1 MNKIEQLEI
10 NTARSFQLAKTD
22 IIALHTE
29 IASMK
34 RSYLDLARKFIEV
47 NQEVTRLRRKP
58 TMKKISVRKASPKRK
73 FVASKAAAK
82 VHSKACYF
90 GKNIKPKNK
99 RVFASKNSALNAGYK
114 LCDCLN

>member
-1 MNKIEQLEI
+1 
-10 NTARSFQLAKTD
+10 
-22 IIALHTE
+22 
-29 IASMK
+29 
-34 RSYLDLARKFIEV
+34 
-47 NQEVTRLRRKP
+47 
-58 TMKKISVRKASPKRK
+58 MKKISVRKASPKRK